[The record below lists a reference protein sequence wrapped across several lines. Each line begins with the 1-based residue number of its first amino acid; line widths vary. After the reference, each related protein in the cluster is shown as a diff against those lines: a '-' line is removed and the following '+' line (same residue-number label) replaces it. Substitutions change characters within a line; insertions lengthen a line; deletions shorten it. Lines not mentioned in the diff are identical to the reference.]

1 MIQLLSTSNEGDILE
16 INKNLLSKSLELKLD
31 KNCEIWYL

>member
-1 MIQLLSTSNEGDILE
+1 MIQLVSTSNEGDVLE

-31 KNCEIWYL
+31 

>member
-1 MIQLLSTSNEGDILE
+1 MIQLVSTSNEGDALE

-31 KNCEIWYL
+31 